1 MVKKDPSYVATAG
14 VLYACLYTRAPGGR
28 GVRGAPGIC
37 NFKAMRVS
45 KLYKT
50 AHSEPTVGKPNY

>member
-1 MVKKDPSYVATAG
+1 MWPRLGSCTHVFTHERLG
-14 VLYACLYTRAPGGR
+14 VG